1 MLQLSVGLFFDV
13 PTDLFHLSCELV
25 KSQSQ

>member
-1 MLQLSVGLFFDV
+1 MLQLSVGLLFDV

-25 KSQSQ
+25 KSRNQ